1 MEPANRIVTDHAAT
15 QHRALAELAVST
27 HPDNVE
33 AVLNLGAAVLMHAL
47 LEPAVLDP
55 VLRLVDRTVR
65 ESLRDEHAAL
75 GEDLAL
81 LAQLHRDGDL
91 GGDAEVLARALHARL
106 TAHVARDERTLYRPL
121 GRLSQLPDPGSD
133 RRQ

>member
-1 MEPANRIVTDHAAT
+1 MELATRTVADRAAAQHHALSELAAAT
-15 QHRALAELAVST
+15 S
-27 HPDNVE
+27 PGNVE

-55 VLRLVDRTVR
+55 VLRLVDRSVR
-65 ESLRDEHAAL
+65 ESLRDEHVAL
-75 GEDLAL
+75 GDDLAL
-81 LAQLHRDGDL
+81 LAEIHRGGDP
-91 GGDAEVLARALHARL
+91 GGDAEILASALHARL